1 MGSKLGSKAQKK
13 MDVIYEA
20 RRKWDRIH
28 GLVEQY
34 ATQKVGEDMFLGQ
47 IARASVEVSRV
58 FMNAGYGVMA
68 DQANQLAMLSKR
80 GTGKQMKIR
89 AMRDFVTA
97 VKAAMERQEK
107 MIIEEDAKAAHA
119 ED

>member
-1 MGSKLGSKAQKK
+1 MTSKLSSKAQKK
-13 MDVIYEA
+13 LDVISQA

-47 IARASVEVSRV
+47 ISRASVEVSRV
-58 FMNAGYGVMA
+58 FMNSGYGVMA
-68 DQANQLAMLSKR
+68 DQANQLAMLARR
-80 GTGKQMKIR
+80 GTGKPMKTR
-89 AMRDFVTA
+89 AMRDYISA

-107 MIIEEDAKAAHA
+107 IILEEDAKEAHG
-119 ED
+119 EE